1 MFTSKNELYDET
13 HCVAINIRFNLNN
26 DLSTEL
32 RDIPCNISKC
42 LLEVIDFD
50 CFNETLIN
58 KDQGNGTGCEGN
70 FYFELIQVLVVTVK
84 NKNII
89 PLLYSHNYFCT
100 SSSRVAFYFIIYIL
114 IIQDIDY
121 LQLASNL
128 FIMVAYFC
136 HHLSDNYVDLS
147 DLYVVLSDLYVDFSD
162 LYVDLSLIHLLKMNL
177 KNVFLPN

>member
-1 MFTSKNELYDET
+1 MFFLFLFLLMSFCIKNCIFSDSKRCSVLCNGVFTSKNKLYDET

-32 RDIPCNISKC
+32 RGFPCNISKC

-50 CFNETLIN
+50 CFNETLIIQ
-58 KDQGNGTGCEGN
+58 DQGNGTGCEGN

-100 SSSRVAFYFIIYIL
+100 SSSRVAFYFY
-114 IIQDIDY
+114 
-121 LQLASNL
+121 NL
-128 FIMVAYFC
+128 
-136 HHLSDNYVDLS
+136 HLNNPG
-147 DLYVVLSDLYVDFSD
+147 
-162 LYVDLSLIHLLKMNL
+162 H
-177 KNVFLPN
+177 